1 MLIFLIIDQV
11 IKALLY
17 FAPSEISIPVIPN
30 ILSILVIL
38 NKYQTLVL
46 QAADKFASPYIV
58 ACAKLLLLPF
68 FLLLLYLL
76 SKSKNRFNFKTP
88 IGYAG
93 VTLISSA
100 ILSTVLDSLIY
111 KGTPDYFYLIPLYS
125 SVDLKDVF
133 AFLGAGCILSIIST
147 NEKNMQKKTTNMEAK
162 WFISKTG
169 SCVKLKLW
177 SKQFWLLH
185 LGYQPTN
192 RLQLKLKILVMENA
206 WKMIDDGDICAAEDL
221 LFNDLDQS
229 DLSWLQIA
237 LDFYSKLNNCSDDYL
252 AMHDFLVKKL
262 IKDFDTSARCLVMI
276 FGKQLVHVS

>member
-1 MLIFLIIDQV
+1 MSKISKSIVISEFLWLLFFSVVFLKFDYTRTKLAVVNAIVWLCIVLVRGILLVLIFLIIDQV

-58 ACAKLLLLPF
+58 ACAKLLLFPF

-133 AFLGAGCILSIIST
+133 
-147 NEKNMQKKTTNMEAK
+147 
-162 WFISKTG
+162 
-169 SCVKLKLW
+169 
-177 SKQFWLLH
+177 
-185 LGYQPTN
+185 
-192 RLQLKLKILVMENA
+192 
-206 WKMIDDGDICAAEDL
+206 
-221 LFNDLDQS
+221 
-229 DLSWLQIA
+229 
-237 LDFYSKLNNCSDDYL
+237 
-252 AMHDFLVKKL
+252 DFL
-262 IKDFDTSARCLVMI
+262 
-276 FGKQLVHVS
+276 